1 MSRHVRCTVNGEAA
15 ELRVEDRDLL
25 ADALRDQ
32 LGLKGLH
39 VACGEGACGT
49 CTVLLDGRGVRSCLL
64 FAAQVE
70 GRALTT
76 VEGLSSAEALGPV
89 QRAFAERG
97 AVQCGYCTSGMVLA
111 ATEFL
116 ARCERV
122 PSEEEV
128 AAAMVGS
135 LCRCTGYASIVRA
148 VRQAAEEL
156 LRTP

>member
-89 QRAFAERG
+89 PRAFAERG
-97 AVQCGYCTSGMVLA
+97 AGQCGYCTSGMVLA
-111 ATEFL
+111 APAGR
-116 ARCERV
+116 ARCERG
-122 PSEEEV
+122 PRAAEV
-128 AAAMVGS
+128 AAAMGGR
-135 LCRCTGYASIVRA
+135 LGRCTGSASRGRA